1 MGLHPIFSLPFLPI
15 IVNTVNLARAVELEV
30 RIMDFPHERVTRQN
44 NRQNVSRQSASN
56 VPGLSS
62 HYNDLRQLEPEEDL
76 IQLESRPPTPRVQSH
91 NLDTPVT
98 GLRISTVLADA
109 GISRIQTD
117 LYVR

>member
-1 MGLHPIFSLPFLPI
+1 VGLHPVFSLPFLPI

-30 RIMDFPHERVTRQN
+30 RIMDFPHERIPRHN

-56 VPGLSS
+56 VPDLSS

-76 IQLESRPPTPRVQSH
+76 LIQIDSRPPTPPIQS
-91 NLDTPVT
+91 
-98 GLRISTVLADA
+98 A
-109 GISRIQTD
+109 GISRIHTK